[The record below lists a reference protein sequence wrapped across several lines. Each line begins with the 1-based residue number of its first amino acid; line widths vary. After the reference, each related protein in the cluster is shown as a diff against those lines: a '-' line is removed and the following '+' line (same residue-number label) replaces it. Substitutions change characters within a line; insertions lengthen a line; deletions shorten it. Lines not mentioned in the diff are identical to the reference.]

1 MENLD
6 TCSGTF
12 SYYLCVKEG
21 KDMTLTLR
29 PDGGGTASAFIEDSG
44 QIGLQPM
51 GLPVIRLSLLPGDKF
66 EVPEGYSG
74 AVSSLRPVYIEGKDE
89 SGFPRIC
96 PVEALLSGRY
106 RLEGNLIRSL

>member
-1 MENLD
+1 MKNLD

-74 AVSSLRPVYIEGKDE
+74 SVSSLRPVYIEGKDE
-89 SGFPRIC
+89 SGFPRIS

>member
-1 MENLD
+1 MKNLD

-29 PDGGGTASAFIEDSG
+29 PDGGGAASAFIEDNG